1 MLGWLI
7 VVMHSAVM
15 AVMALRPAGSITSV
29 RIRQTLEAVDG
40 KV

>member
-1 MLGWLI
+1 LI
-7 VVMHSAVM
+7 VVMHL
-15 AVMALRPAGSITSV
+15 AVMALRPVGLITSV

>member
-1 MLGWLI
+1 MI
-7 VVMHSAVM
+7 VVMHS